1 MTVRDV
7 KAASV
12 YPPAE
17 RSRCSKTTWDP
28 TSGWS
33 SARDWLVSGWVVGD
47 PPDSYLVIMDGLKY
61 RLLVVSNSWW
71 FGGRESPRCS
81 AQVIEGSSCACS
93 MDGHARR
100 GTSVTVEENAVRS
113 VNGTCWVT
121 FSARSSSWRK
131 GEDLDSMRNHHQY
144 PTSHELRSA
153 TSLLIIS
160 SYLHW

>member
-1 MTVRDV
+1 MTVQDV

-17 RSRCSKTTWDP
+17 RSRCSKTPWDL

-33 SARDWLVSGWVVGD
+33 SARDSLESEWVVGH
-47 PPDSYLVIMDGLKY
+47 PLDSYLVIVDGLKY
-61 RLLVVSNSWW
+61 HLLVVSSSWR
-71 FGGRESPRCS
+71 FGGRESPPCS

-100 GTSVTVEENAVRS
+100 GTSV
-113 VNGTCWVT
+113 NGTCLVT

-131 GEDLDSMRNHHQY
+131 GEDLDSMRNHHQC
-144 PTSHELRSA
+144 PTSHEIRSA
-153 TSLLIIS
+153 MSL
-160 SYLHW
+160 